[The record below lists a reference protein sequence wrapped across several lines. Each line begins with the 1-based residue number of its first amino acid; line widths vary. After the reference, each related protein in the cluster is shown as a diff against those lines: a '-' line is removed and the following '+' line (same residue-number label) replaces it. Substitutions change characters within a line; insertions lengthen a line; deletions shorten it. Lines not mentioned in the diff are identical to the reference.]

1 MAAGFGLEVKEKACA
16 LANWQ
21 EFFDWYY
28 DVLEEDYEYKGRR
41 IEGFVIEDSAGYMTK
56 LKLSYYNFWKF
67 MRNVSHEA
75 IRKGHISKTSALTT
89 PLANEYY
96 AWVKTLHLSPDRE
109 SLPRDIC
116 TLRRM
121 FYEAKG
127 LQRK

>member
-1 MAAGFGLEVKEKACA
+1 
-16 LANWQ
+16 
-21 EFFDWYY
+21 
-28 DVLEEDYEYKGRR
+28 
-41 IEGFVIEDSAGYMTK
+41 MTT
-56 LKLSYYNFWKF
+56 LKLSYYNVWNF